1 MSEKPLY
8 SLHKLKEIDDSEEF
22 ISQVIQIFLETV
34 PANTEAM
41 KKACDQADWD
51 QVYFYAHKIKANVNL
66 LDITSIIDDVKTVE
80 MNAKGRVEL
89 DNVKN
94 LVNKIV
100 NTIAQVSE
108 QLKGRYEL

>member
-80 MNAKGRVEL
+80 MNAKGKVEL
-89 DNVKN
+89 DILPAKVNFMCSVIQNVSVMLRK
-94 LVNKIV
+94 
-100 NTIAQVSE
+100 
-108 QLKGRYEL
+108 

>member
-8 SLHKLKEIDDSEEF
+8 SLHKLKEIDDSEDF

-41 KKACDQADWD
+41 KKACDAQDWD

-66 LDITSIIDDVKTVE
+66 LDITSIIDDVKEVE
-80 MNAKGRVEL
+80 INARGRMALESIKDKVFGISVVIQKVA
-89 DNVKN
+89 DV
-94 LVNKIV
+94 
-100 NTIAQVSE
+100 
-108 QLKGRYEL
+108 LKDSFT

>member
-8 SLHKLKEIDDSEEF
+8 SLHKLKEIDDSEDF

-41 KKACDQADWD
+41 KKACDTQDWD

-66 LDITSIIDDVKTVE
+66 LDITSIIDDVKQVE
-80 MNAKGRVEL
+80 INARGRVEL
-89 DNVKN
+89 ESIKDKVFGISVVIQK
-94 LVNKIV
+94 VADV
-100 NTIAQVSE
+100 
-108 QLKGRYEL
+108 LKDSFT